1 MKCLI
6 YSPPSHSKWVQDFFP
21 GINPYFLKYLNK
33 PLLEFYIDF
42 CVMLG
47 VNEVRV
53 INHETASELE
63 EYFGDGTQWGI
74 KLTYSFAKPEDNL
87 ERIVSK
93 NRKFCEKG
101 IMIIYGYQFIK
112 YNKRSS
118 DYQLIDKNK
127 MSCISEGNCYLY
139 YLPEVVDIRE
149 TDFKTIPELDNPEL
163 GAEFINSIR
172 KYYEL
177 NMGMITKYRENYVLP
192 GYNNEDGA
200 YLGKNIIDKKS
211 TKYNKPIVLGNNVQ
225 IQMNTLIGPNVILGN
240 NVIID
245 HSTQITDSII
255 YDRSYIGSELEI
267 INKIVYRK
275 RIIDPISE
283 EVMQIVDS
291 FLVSDIQNNLIENS
305 ILRLLYGFFTSILI
319 ILTTLPY
326 ALLSFL
332 CVIFGMKSTS
342 KKYFLDK
349 HGKAEAL
356 PVFNLP
362 GYNIFKR
369 FFFRFSLDLYPL
381 YFKVLSGKLSLVG
394 DQLIAQEANGIKL
407 LMELPAYFPGIYN
420 YPGSMLHNNCH
431 ENFINDELEYIH
443 TRSFLFDM
451 RVIIEFWISRLF
463 SEWRSIALY
472 LGEDCEFDK

>member
-1 MKCLI
+1 M
-6 YSPPSHSKWVQDFFP
+6 QDFFP

-47 VNEVRV
+47 ISEVRL

-63 EYFGDGTQWGI
+63 EYFEDGTQWGI
-74 KLTYSFAKPEDNL
+74 KLTYSFAKPEDDL
-87 ERIVSK
+87 ERILAK
-93 NRKFCEKG
+93 NRKFCEKE
-101 IMIIYGYQFIK
+101 ILIIYGYQFIK
-112 YNKRSS
+112 YNKHSS
-118 DYQLIDKNK
+118 EYQFLENSK
-127 MSCISEGNCYLY
+127 MSSISDGTCYLY
-139 YLPEVVDIRE
+139 YLSEVTDIKE
-149 TDFKTIPELDNPEL
+149 INFDTIPGITSHEL
-163 GAEFINSIR
+163 GTELINSIH

-177 NMGMITKYRENYVLP
+177 NMEMISKYRENYVLP
-192 GYNNEDGA
+192 GYNNEEGA

-245 HSTQITDSII
+245 HSTQISDSII

-267 INKIVYRK
+267 KNKIVYRK
-275 RIIDPISE
+275 RIIDPVSE

-305 ILRLLYGFFTSILI
+305 ILRILYGIFTCILI
-319 ILTTLPY
+319 IVTTLPY
-326 ALLSFL
+326 LFLSLL
-332 CVIFGMKSTS
+332 CVIFGMKLTS
-342 KKYFLDK
+342 RKYFMDK
-349 HGKAEAL
+349 LGNTKSL

-362 GYNIFKR
+362 GYNLFKR

-381 YFKVLSGKLSLVG
+381 YFKVLAGKISLVG
-394 DQLIAQEANGIKL
+394 DHLIAQEANGIKL
-407 LMELPAYFPGIYN
+407 LMELPVYFPGIYN
-420 YPGSMLHNNCH
+420 YPGSMLHNTCH

-451 RVIIEFWISRLF
+451 RVIIEFWVSRLF
-463 SEWRSIALY
+463 SEWRTIVQY
-472 LGEDCEFDK
+472 LGEECEFDK